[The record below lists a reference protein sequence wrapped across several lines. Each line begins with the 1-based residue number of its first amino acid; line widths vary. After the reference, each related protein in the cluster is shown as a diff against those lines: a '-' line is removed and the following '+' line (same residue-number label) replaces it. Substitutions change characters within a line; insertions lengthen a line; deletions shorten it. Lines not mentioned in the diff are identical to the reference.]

1 MKKLNIK
8 AKIKAM
14 AALKVRLP
22 KQLGNDAVNHFR
34 NSFRQGGFEDQT
46 LQPWE
51 LPERKQFTMKGKRKV
66 YTYDVGKYW
75 GGKRFNIYTRADRT
89 RATLVQTGA
98 LRTSV
103 RVLRTSPGEVVIGS
117 DLKYAQIHNDGGKL
131 KSGATMPKRQFV
143 GDSRKLT
150 ANMKKK
156 ISGEILKALKI

>member
-1 MKKLNIK
+1 MKKLDIK

-14 AALKVRLP
+14 AQLKVRLP

-46 LQPWE
+46 VDMWE
-51 LPERKQFTMKGKRKV
+51 LPKRKQFTLSKSGK
-66 YTYDVGKYW
+66 T
-75 GGKRFNIYTRADRT
+75 KRFTNKGFSRSDRT

-98 LRTSV
+98 LRSSV